1 MKLHLRDDMN
11 ISRYRLNERVTPG
24 FAPNKIKELKAIIRQ
39 VASLDPDVTTYE
51 ELHNIAKQFGYDSV
65 VRQYEQKGLSIEDCI
80 DKLIDELRYWVKYG
94 NEQQQK
100 KVEYDNTIDNRLIPK
115 ITKYL
120 NNNYTVIDTD
130 RDDEHMFWCVKP
142 PVEGESVID
151 FVDGIV
157 ATVNGDYTFTGR
169 GGSWSVWNLV
179 TSDGIQLKAGWD
191 IRYDKFG
198 DNWMVEI
205 PYYSY

>member
-11 ISRYRLNERVTPG
+11 ISKYRLNERVTPG

-51 ELHNIAKQFGYDSV
+51 ELHNIAKQFGYNSV

-100 KVEYDNTIDNRLIPK
+100 KAEYDNTIDNRLIPK

-120 NNNYTVIDTD
+120 NNNYTIIDTD
-130 RDDEHMFWCVKP
+130 HDDEHMFWCVRP

-191 IRYDKFG
+191 TRYDKFG